1 MEERTKVMKNLHL
14 RALVLE
20 GGFKVELNILSH
32 HIGLV
37 YFKGKFSRT
46 NISLLFDSRAID
58 LFVSTSYTK
67 CMKLKVVIIKEP
79 VKVTFAQ
86 RSSWATQVVGL
97 SFDVDNTK
105 FIEDF
110 TVYDLS
116 GVDFILGNTFLNS
129 CGVEIRRR
137 SRLEV
142 VMVRT
147 KGKHEVLNHIRES
160 SLGGLGI

>member
-1 MEERTKVMKNLHL
+1 
-14 RALVLE
+14 
-20 GGFKVELNILSH
+20 
-32 HIGLV
+32 
-37 YFKGKFSRT
+37 
-46 NISLLFDSRAID
+46 
-58 LFVSTSYTK
+58 
-67 CMKLKVVIIKEP
+67 MKLKVVIIKEL

-86 RSSWATQVVGL
+86 RSSWATQVVSL
-97 SFDVDNTK
+97 SFDVGNTK

-147 KGKHEVLNHIRES
+147 KRKPEVLNHIRES